1 MNTSTQQAL
10 IATTSDDEQPLLS
23 VKNLTKLY
31 APGKGF
37 SQVSFDLYPGE
48 VLGIVG
54 ESGSGKSTLLQAI
67 SGRLQPDGGEVL
79 YLRGDTDTQCQQVE
93 ELYAMAESQRRHLLR
108 TEWGVVHQHPMDGLR
123 GRVSAG
129 GNIGERLMAVGQRN
143 YSEIRDQSATWLT
156 DVEIPVER
164 IDDMP
169 TTFSGGMQQRLQIA
183 RNLVTHPKLIFMD
196 EPTGGLD
203 VSVQAKLLDLLRQLV
218 TELDLAVIIVTHDLA
233 VARLLAHR
241 LMVMKHSEVVETGL
255 TDQVLDDPQHPYTQ
269 LLVSSVL
276 QN

>member
-93 ELYAMAESQRRHLLR
+93 EL
-108 TEWGVVHQHPMDGLR
+108 
-123 GRVSAG
+123 
-129 GNIGERLMAVGQRN
+129 
-143 YSEIRDQSATWLT
+143 
-156 DVEIPVER
+156 
-164 IDDMP
+164 
-169 TTFSGGMQQRLQIA
+169 
-183 RNLVTHPKLIFMD
+183 
-196 EPTGGLD
+196 
-203 VSVQAKLLDLLRQLV
+203 
-218 TELDLAVIIVTHDLA
+218 
-233 VARLLAHR
+233 
-241 LMVMKHSEVVETGL
+241 
-255 TDQVLDDPQHPYTQ
+255 
-269 LLVSSVL
+269 
-276 QN
+276 